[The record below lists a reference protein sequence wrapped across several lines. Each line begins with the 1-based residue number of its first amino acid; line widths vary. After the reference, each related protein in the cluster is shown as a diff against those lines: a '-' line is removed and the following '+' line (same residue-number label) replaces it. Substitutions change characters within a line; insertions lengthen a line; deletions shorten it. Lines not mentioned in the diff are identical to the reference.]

1 MKKELKKCSSC
12 YFAIEESHGEE
23 NGMLS
28 AWVNVAY
35 LMPHGSHMDISF
47 TDNNDILNFE
57 NNNVEKSEKDVF
69 QCISN
74 YVADLLNVS
83 RSLQEKIKIIVE
95 IS

>member
-1 MKKELKKCSSC
+1 MKKDLKKCSSC
-12 YFAIEESHGEE
+12 YSAIEESHGEE

-28 AWVNVAY
+28 AN

-69 QCISN
+69 KCISN
-74 YVADLLNVS
+74 YVADLLN
-83 RSLQEKIKIIVE
+83 KC
-95 IS
+95 